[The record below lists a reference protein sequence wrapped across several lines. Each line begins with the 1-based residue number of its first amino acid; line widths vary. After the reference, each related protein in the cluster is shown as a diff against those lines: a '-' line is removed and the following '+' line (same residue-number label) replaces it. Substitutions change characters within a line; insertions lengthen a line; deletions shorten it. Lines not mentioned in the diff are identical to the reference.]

1 MKFSDLNTKF
11 IEAEAFQAGT
21 QGVEPKAQL
30 RELEAGFS
38 GLKERVVQETAER
51 VKRLEAL
58 IANLRRRV
66 AEAEDRW
73 SDLQMRTD
81 GMPPPIVLPLVV
93 VFLALLVITGEAV
106 FLAPVMDALGIADP
120 LAQLLF
126 AGVIVIVTS
135 GLVEITKR
143 QLASHAETATHN
155 NSGEVSAPR
164 SRFARVV
171 KVAVLVLFAI
181 LSLTLVFFL
190 GQWRAE
196 QMIFAA
202 SLQNAGAWKQFM
214 SSNPD
219 LTRAVVVLLT
229 TGLPVFVAVVF
240 DWGLSGL
247 SLAWEWRKV
256 RHQSHNFSRQL
267 DQAEKKLEAE
277 NETRASRLAELDEKC
292 KEWTSSYEH
301 HHALGQEI
309 GARKTALWP
318 VILKI
323 VALALV
329 IAAVCFLLDPFV
341 SSYLTSESVRL
352 FIYALI
358 TLGVGG
364 LYATHAIKSWDR
376 PNAKQL
382 LKQRATVW
390 RESVIRSAHRQPWD
404 PERDRTPIVID
415 ERTEEVNGKRASSP
429 AVEAAVS
436 ARA

>member
-1 MKFSDLNTKF
+1 MNELKIKH

-21 QGVEPKAQL
+21 QGVAPNAQL
-30 RELEAGFS
+30 SELEAGFT
-38 GLKERVVQETAER
+38 GLKERVVQETTDR
-51 VKRLEAL
+51 IKRLEAL
-58 IANLRRRV
+58 ITNLRRRA
-66 AEAEDRW
+66 AEAQDRW

-81 GMPPPIVLPLVV
+81 GMPPAIVLPLVV
-93 VFLALLVITGEAV
+93 VLLALLVVTGEAI

-120 LAQLLF
+120 VEQLIF

-143 QLASHAETATHN
+143 QLVSHVKAATDNNTAEVAASH
-155 NSGEVSAPR
+155 G
-164 SRFARVV
+164 RFARVL
-171 KVAVLVLFAI
+171 KVAVLALFAI

-202 SLQNAGAWKQFM
+202 SLQQSGAWKQFM
-214 SSNPD
+214 STNPD

-247 SLAWEWRKV
+247 SLAWEWRKA
-256 RHQSHNFSRQL
+256 RHQAHNFSRQL
-267 DQAEKKLEAE
+267 DQSEKKLEAE
-277 NETRASRLAELDEKC
+277 NENRASRVMELDEKC

-309 GARKTALWP
+309 GARKTPLWR

-323 VALALV
+323 VAVVLV
-329 IAAVCFLLDPFV
+329 IAAICFLLDPFA
-341 SSYLTSESVRL
+341 SDYLTSESLRL
-352 FIYALI
+352 FSYVLI

-364 LYATHAIKSWDR
+364 LYAAHAIKAWDR

-382 LKQRATVW
+382 FKQRATLW
-390 RESVIRSAHRQPWD
+390 RDSSIRNLQEKPRG
-404 PERDRTPIVID
+404 ID
-415 ERTEEVNGKRASSP
+415 KDFAPTTIDLETKDVNGKERSSSV
-429 AVEAAVS
+429 VEAAAS